1 MIDVRAR
8 PEETVAAAGRSPSRV
23 LDLPPL
29 PYSLGA
35 LEPWISRRTLWVHH
49 DHHHAG
55 YLERTRAFVRQTSL
69 DGVTLEQIA
78 AESAT
83 RTRRALFRSATQ
95 SLHHAFYWR
104 SLRPAGGGEPRG
116 AVAELIEDEFGPYR
130 HFCEE
135 LISLA
140 GDRFEG
146 GWAWLVLDAGRLRIT
161 STSNAGSPF
170 FTAQVPLL
178 AIDLWEHAYYI
189 DYQHRRRD
197 YAAAV
202 VGHVL
207 NWEFAN
213 YNLCRELSARIQ
225 APLQA
230 QDWSVLPA
238 GNPTAESRKPELA
251 VC

>member
-1 MIDVRAR
+1 MIGVSTR
-8 PEETVAAAGRSPSRV
+8 PQEAGSTSFPGTGGV
-23 LDLPPL
+23 LALPPL
-29 PYSLGA
+29 PYATDA
-35 LEPWISRRTLWVHH
+35 LEPYLSRRTLAVHH
-49 DHHHAG
+49 GHHHAG
-55 YLERTRAFVRQTSL
+55 YLELTRAMVRQTSL
-69 DGVTLEQIA
+69 EGVTLEQIA
-78 AESAT
+78 AASAT
-83 RTRRALFRSATQ
+83 HTQRALFRSAAQ

-104 SLRPAGGGEPRG
+104 SLRPPGGGEPRG

-161 STSNAGSPF
+161 TTSNAGSPF
-170 FTAQVPLL
+170 FTTQVPLL

-197 YAAAV
+197 YAAAL
-202 VGHVL
+202 VGHVV

-213 YNLCRELSARIQ
+213 YNLCQELSARLQ
-225 APLQA
+225 TQLQA
-230 QDWSVLPA
+230 EDWSVGPA
-238 GNPTAESRKPELA
+238 GHTKVESPHELA